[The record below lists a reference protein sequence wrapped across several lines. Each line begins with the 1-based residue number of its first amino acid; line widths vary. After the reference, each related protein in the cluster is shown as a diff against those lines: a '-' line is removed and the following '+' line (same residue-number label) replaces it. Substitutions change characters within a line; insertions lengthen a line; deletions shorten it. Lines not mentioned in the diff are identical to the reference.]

1 MLPPS
6 QRPLIRNR
14 FTDPTGACL
23 RNTSDRFRPPP
34 PPPLPPVGL
43 YFPSKAEMRS
53 YTNTYSLSPFILF
66 VMMISLAGA
75 SAPAACWEPSL
86 KGIPSCLSVPSF
98 RGCCV
103 MRSRA
108 RTHTHIAL
116 HSAGLGHFIGVSVYC
131 DIRFNGRLRRQQRSR
146 QTTRVPRDT
155 ASAGAHILTQTRRR
169 RWGEESK

>member
-34 PPPLPPVGL
+34 PLPPVGL
-43 YFPSKAEMRS
+43 YFPSKAEMRY

-108 RTHTHIAL
+108 RTHTSPCIL
-116 HSAGLGHFIGVSVYC
+116 LDWVILLGFLSIVISDLTEDSAGSS
-131 DIRFNGRLRRQQRSR
+131 SR

-169 RWGEESK
+169 RWEEESK